1 MLYSI
6 FVFESTY
13 HTMKAERT
21 LKSAKVQCKV
31 VTKPRHISSECG
43 LAVRVLACDLENA
56 ESVLSKA
63 SVSKIGI
70 WPLE

>member
-1 MLYSI
+1 MEYSI

-21 LKSAKVQCKV
+21 LKGAKIACKV

-43 LAVRVLACDLENA
+43 LAVRVLTGDQGPA
-56 ESVLSKA
+56 ETALSQA
-63 SVSKIGI
+63 SVAKLGC

>member
-1 MLYSI
+1 MQYSI

-21 LKSAKVQCKV
+21 LKTAKIECKV

-43 LAVRVLACDLENA
+43 LAVRVRSDDLDPA
-56 ESVLSKA
+56 DAVLLQA
-63 SVSKIGI
+63 SVKKLGS